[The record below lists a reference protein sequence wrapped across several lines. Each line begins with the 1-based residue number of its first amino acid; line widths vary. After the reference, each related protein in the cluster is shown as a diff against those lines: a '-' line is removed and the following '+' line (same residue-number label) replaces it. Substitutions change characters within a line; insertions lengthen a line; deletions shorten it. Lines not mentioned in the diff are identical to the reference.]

1 MVGQRAVVRDGWRDT
16 DCWTTGAVRPEQ
28 QFDYWCAFVNEAYL
42 SWSIQRTRCD
52 GFPAFIR
59 EGRFDGCRLTN
70 LTSALPRIKGTR
82 GKAEISRDDDAL
94 YNLLY
99 IAEGTQHLVIDDRE
113 IRLGQG
119 QFVLWDTAR
128 PMIFVTGDRLRQ
140 ITLSIPH
147 DRLNRVLAGAGD
159 YVGKPVH
166 ATTGLARLFA
176 DHLVSLESHFGDLPR
191 GEAPRILDAT
201 IDLLSSTLETSLPGE
216 QIDRDFTRLREIQT
230 YIERNL
236 DDPELSLAAI
246 AAHHGMTVRHL
257 HRLFDAADA
266 TAANW
271 ILDSRLE
278 RCRRDLAAQDQ
289 AGTSITAIAFRW
301 GLADSSTFSRAFK
314 RRFGV
319 SPRSFRAS
327 CRE

>member
-1 MVGQRAVVRDGWRDT
+1 MDGQRAVVRDGWQDSSS
-16 DCWTTGAVRPEQ
+16 WTTSAVRAEQ

-70 LTSALPRIKGTR
+70 LTSAMPRIKGTR
-82 GKAEISRDDDAL
+82 GKAEMSRDDDAL

-99 IAEGTQHLVIDDRE
+99 IAEGMQHLVIDDRE

-147 DRLNRVLAGAGD
+147 DRLNRVLAGAGN
-159 YVGKPVH
+159 YVGRPVH
-166 ATTGLARLFA
+166 AAAGLARLFA

-191 GEAPRILDAT
+191 GEAPRVLDAT
-201 IDLLSSTLETSLPGE
+201 IELLSSTLETGFPGL
-216 QIDRDFTRLREIQT
+216 QSDRDPSRLRDIQT

-236 DDPELSLAAI
+236 DDPDLSLAGI
-246 AAHHGMTVRHL
+246 AAHHGMTIRHL

-271 ILDSRLE
+271 ILERRLE
-278 RCRRDLAAQDQ
+278 RCRRDLAASDQ
-289 AGTSITAIAFRW
+289 ATSITAIAYRW
-301 GLADSSTFSRAFK
+301 GLADSSSFSRAFK

-319 SPRSFRAS
+319 SPRGFRAS
-327 CRE
+327 CRD